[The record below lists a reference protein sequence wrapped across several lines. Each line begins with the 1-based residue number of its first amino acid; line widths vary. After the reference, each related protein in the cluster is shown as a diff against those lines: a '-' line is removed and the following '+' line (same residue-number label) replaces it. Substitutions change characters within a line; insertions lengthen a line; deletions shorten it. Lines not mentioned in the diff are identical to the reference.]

1 MLRGVSARALLAVA
15 IGRCLPAVA
24 IGCCLPAVATAEP
37 PALRIDAPAEGAA
50 TRLPLVELSG
60 GAGRGAS
67 AGWDIAVVLDLSES
81 TLHPSGLDLD
91 GDGPE
96 GRTDPALV
104 AAFEPT
110 GFAGPA
116 LAKRMHNE
124 FDFEDTI
131 LAAEL
136 EAASVLATRVAGPR
150 LRTGLIGFSD
160 RAHVLAPL
168 GSTPAALERALAELR
183 THLGEHLRGTHYAAA
198 LGAAHHMLV
207 PEPEAADPGRQ
218 RAIIFLSDG
227 APSLPVFG
235 GDHGRSEALL
245 AARDLGLAGIRL
257 FAFAFGEE
265 GAAATE
271 VLAQMAEWTDGRSQ
285 RVDQP
290 EQLVTA
296 LRELQLVDVARV
308 AIHNKTTGV
317 PARAVRLF
325 PDGSFDALLTL
336 AEGENVLRVEAFASD
351 GSGVYLERRVQRL
364 AGTAEADEAARGREL
379 LAKLRQRTAEMEAWA
394 EVERRRQEQR
404 RSLTI
409 EAARP

>member
-1 MLRGVSARALLAVA
+1 MLRGVSARVLLAVA
-15 IGRCLPAVA
+15 IGTSLPAA
-24 IGCCLPAVATAEP
+24 ATAEP
-37 PALRIDAPAEGAA
+37 PALRIDAPAPGAR
-50 TRLPLVELSG
+50 TRLPLIELSG

-67 AGWDIAVVLDLSES
+67 AGWDIAIVLDLSES

-96 GRTDPALV
+96 GRTDPTLV
-104 AAFEPT
+104 AAFRPT

-116 LAKRMHNE
+116 LARRMQE
-124 FDFEDTI
+124 ADFDFEDTI

-136 EAASVLATRVAGPR
+136 EAASVLVARVAGPR
-150 LRTGLIGFSD
+150 LRTGLIGFSND
-160 RAHVLAPL
+160 ARVLAKL
-168 GSTPAALERALAELR
+168 GSPPAALEQALAELR

-198 LGAAHHMLV
+198 LEAAQQMLTPEPGAAND
-207 PEPEAADPGRQ
+207 ERQ
-218 RAIIFLSDG
+218 RAIVFLSDG

-235 GDHGRSEALL
+235 GDQGRSEALA
-245 AARDLGLAGIRL
+245 AARDAGMAGIRL

-285 RVDQP
+285 RVEQP

-296 LRELQLVDVARV
+296 LRELNLVDVARV
-308 AIHNKTTGV
+308 AISNTTTGLA
-317 PARAVRLF
+317 ARAVRLF
-325 PDGSFDALLTL
+325 PDGSFDALLGL
-336 AEGENVLRVEAFASD
+336 AEGENVLRVEAFARD
-351 GSGVYLERRVQRL
+351 GSGVYLERRVERL
-364 AGTAEADEAARGREL
+364 PGEADADEVARGREL
-379 LAKLRQRTAEMEAWA
+379 LVKLRQRTAEMEAWA

-409 EAARP
+409 EATPAP

>member
-1 MLRGVSARALLAVA
+1 MLRGVSARLVL
-15 IGRCLPAVA
+15 AVA
-24 IGCCLPAVATAEP
+24 IGCCLSATASAEP
-37 PALRIDAPAEGAA
+37 PALRIDAPAPGAE
-50 TRLPLVELSG
+50 TRLPLIELSG

-67 AGWDIAVVLDLSES
+67 AGWDIAIVLDLSES

-91 GDGPE
+91 GDGPA
-96 GRTDPALV
+96 GRSDPALV
-104 AAFEPT
+104 AAFRPT

-116 LAKRMHNE
+116 LAKRMQE
-124 FDFEDTI
+124 DFDFEDTI

-136 EAASVLATRVAGPR
+136 EAASVLAARVAGPR

-160 RAHVLAPL
+160 DARVLAKL
-168 GSTPAALERALAELR
+168 GSPPAALAQALAELR
-183 THLGEHLRGTHYAAA
+183 TQLGEYLRGTHYAAA
-198 LGAAHHMLV
+198 LEAAVHMLA
-207 PEPEAADPGRQ
+207 PEPGAPPDERQ
-218 RAIIFLSDG
+218 RAIVFLSDG
-227 APSLPVFG
+227 APSLPVLS
-235 GDHGRSEALL
+235 GDKGRSEALD
-245 AARDLGLAGIRL
+245 AAREAGMAGIHL

-265 GAAATE
+265 GAGASE

-285 RVDQP
+285 RVEQP

-296 LRELQLVDVARV
+296 LRELNLVDVARV
-308 AIHNKTTGV
+308 AITNTTTGL
-317 PARAVRLF
+317 PARALRLF
-325 PDGSFDALLTL
+325 PDGSFDALLGL

-364 AGTAEADEAARGREL
+364 PGAAESGEAVRGREL

-409 EAARP
+409 EAAPRPQE

>member
-1 MLRGVSARALLAVA
+1 MLRGVSARVLLAAA
-15 IGRCLPAVA
+15 ICGGLPAA
-24 IGCCLPAVATAEP
+24 ATAEP
-37 PALRIDAPAEGAA
+37 PALRIDAPAPGAE
-50 TRLPLVELSG
+50 TRLPLIELSG

-67 AGWDIAVVLDLSES
+67 AGWDIAIVLDLSES
-81 TLHPSGLDLD
+81 TLHSSGLDLD
-91 GDGPE
+91 GDGPG
-96 GRTDPALV
+96 GRSDPALV
-104 AAFEPT
+104 AAFRPT
-110 GFAGPA
+110 GFAGPS
-116 LAKRMHNE
+116 LAKRMQGD

-136 EAASVLATRVAGPR
+136 EAAGVLAARVAGPR

-160 RAHVLAPL
+160 DARVLAKL
-168 GSTPAALERALAELR
+168 GSPPAELAQSLAGLR
-183 THLGEHLRGTHYAAA
+183 TQLGEYLRGTHYAAA
-198 LGAAHHMLV
+198 IEAAQQMLV
-207 PEPEAADPGRQ
+207 PDPDAPQEGTQ
-218 RAIIFLSDG
+218 RAIVFLSDG

-235 GDHGRSEALL
+235 GDKGRSEALD
-245 AARDLGLAGIRL
+245 AAREAGLAGIRL

-285 RVDQP
+285 RVEQP

-296 LRELQLVDVARV
+296 LRELNLVDVARV
-308 AIHNKTTGV
+308 AIHNTTTGL
-317 PARAVRLF
+317 PARALRLF
-325 PDGSFDALLTL
+325 PDGSFDALLGL

-364 AGTAEADEAARGREL
+364 PGAADAGEAARGREL

-409 EAARP
+409 EAAPTP

>member
-1 MLRGVSARALLAVA
+1 MLRGVSARVLLAVA
-15 IGRCLPAVA
+15 IGACLPAA
-24 IGCCLPAVATAEP
+24 ARAEP
-37 PALRIDAPAEGAA
+37 PALRIDTPAPGAE
-50 TRLPLVELSG
+50 TRLPLIELSG

-67 AGWDIAVVLDLSES
+67 AGWDIAIVLDLSES

-91 GDGPE
+91 GDGPS

-104 AAFEPT
+104 AAFQPT

-116 LAKRMHNE
+116 LAERMQGD

-136 EAASVLATRVAGPR
+136 EAAGVLAARVAGPR
-150 LRTGLIGFSD
+150 LRTGLVGFSD
-160 RAHVLAPL
+160 GARVLAPL
-168 GSTPAALERALAELR
+168 GSSPAALARALAELR

-198 LGAAHHMLV
+198 LETAARMLAPEAGAAQ
-207 PEPEAADPGRQ
+207 DDRQ
-218 RAIIFLSDG
+218 RAIVFLSDG
-227 APSLPVFG
+227 APSLPVFS
-235 GDHGRSEALL
+235 GDKGRTEALL
-245 AARDLGLAGIRL
+245 AAREAGMAGIHL

-285 RVDQP
+285 RVEQP

-296 LRELQLVDVARV
+296 LRELNLVDVARV
-308 AIHNKTTGV
+308 SITNTTTSL

-325 PDGSFDALLTL
+325 PDGSFDALLGL

-364 AGTAEADEAARGREL
+364 PGAADTGEAARGREM
-379 LAKLRQRTAEMEAWA
+379 LAKLKQRTAEMEAWA

-404 RSLTI
+404 RSVTI
-409 EAARP
+409 EAAPQP

>member
-1 MLRGVSARALLAVA
+1 MLRGVSARVLLAA
-15 IGRCLPAVA
+15 A
-24 IGCCLPAVATAEP
+24 IGCCLPAPATAEP
-37 PALRIDAPAEGAA
+37 PALRIDAPAPGTE
-50 TRLPLVELSG
+50 THLPLIELSG
-60 GAGRGAS
+60 GAGRGAN
-67 AGWDIAVVLDLSES
+67 AAWDIAIVLDLSES

-91 GDGPE
+91 GDGPA

-104 AAFEPT
+104 AAFRPT

-116 LAKRMHNE
+116 LARRMQE
-124 FDFEDTI
+124 EAFDFEDTI

-136 EAASVLATRVAGPR
+136 EAASVLVARVAGPR
-150 LRTGLIGFSD
+150 LRTGLVGFSND
-160 RAHVLAPL
+160 ARVLAPL
-168 GSTPAALERALAELR
+168 GSPPAALERSLAELR

-198 LGAAHHMLV
+198 L
-207 PEPEAADPGRQ
+207 EAARQMLAPDEARVAADLGVPDGRQ
-218 RAIIFLSDG
+218 RAIVFLSDG

-235 GDHGRSEALL
+235 GDRGRSEALA
-245 AARDLGLAGIRL
+245 AAREAGLAGIHL
-257 FAFAFGEE
+257 FAFAFGDE

-285 RVDQP
+285 RVEQP

-296 LRELQLVDVARV
+296 LRELNLVDVARV
-308 AIHNKTTGV
+308 AITNTTTGL

-325 PDGSFDALLTL
+325 PDGSFDALLGL
-336 AEGENVLRVEAFASD
+336 AEGENVLRVEAFARD

-364 AGTAEADEAARGREL
+364 PGAAAADEAARGREL

-409 EAARP
+409 EVAPRP